1 MRVML
6 PKPAPSACA
15 CLINTPDRI
24 SERPPLL
31 FLRKPPIASCLRSRA
46 VAWLLPPKR
55 PVDRDHANANKRH
68 PNFRFDVRQ
77 EVRNPPWSASVPINE
92 RRIARRE
99 ISVKPEG
106 HTRRLD
112 DPANDNCLIHNLDL
126 YGRLFGRGGLGHCIL
141 MTPMRKVANSATDL
155 FFAEQESASGNWL
168 EDQRARIA
176 NNAVG

>member
-1 MRVML
+1 ML
-6 PKPAPSACA
+6 PKPAPGACA
-15 CLINTPDRI
+15 CLIKTPDRI

-126 YGRLFGRGGLGHCIL
+126 YGRLYRYRSGCGRVGLTWKFGSMGVRRGAGFGSVNPNRNP
-141 MTPMRKVANSATDL
+141 TRS
-155 FFAEQESASGNWL
+155 
-168 EDQRARIA
+168 
-176 NNAVG
+176 NNRTTAIGI